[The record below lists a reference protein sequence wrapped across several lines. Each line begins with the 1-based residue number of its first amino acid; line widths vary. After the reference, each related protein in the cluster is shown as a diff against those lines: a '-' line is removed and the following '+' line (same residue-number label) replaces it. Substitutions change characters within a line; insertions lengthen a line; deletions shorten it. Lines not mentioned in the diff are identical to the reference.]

1 LLPNADFIALFNGIN
16 KVDIVNISTP
26 VKHVLTHRIIHAVFI
41 TLSISNKN
49 RQLEDYIEIPVN
61 QIDEYAVSRLIEMF
75 LENRG

>member
-1 LLPNADFIALFNGIN
+1 
-16 KVDIVNISTP
+16 VNISTP

-49 RQLEDYIEIPVN
+49 RQLEDYIEIPVS
-61 QIDEYAVSRLIEMF
+61 QIDKYAVSRLIEMF